1 MKQLRVIQ
9 SLFPTTVLL
18 VVVLLLGGQSVS
30 SQSLANVYQ
39 DIGGPGDFNPS
50 SAVVFDYETSFGGT
64 SWPMYWYTDQEW
76 MNTDFTWY
84 EKGDE
89 LRWCT
94 QPQDPENWITARTIT
109 YRHHGRFRVDAAPFA
124 GAREL
129 YLTIRYKDNLRP
141 GQYAGAPVYAWNGS
155 WVRLGFLG
163 GVNDHRWKTQQFT
176 VSASQRAVVDGRFV
190 FKIGDDGY
198 TDSLIGELPIDKIKL
213 SGSSDTPEFEPDSQG
228 LWPQLGLSQFDD
240 LGQDYEY
247 SPGEGPFFPF
257 GILTNVF
264 ITDGGSASQPGHGQK
279 DTWQA
284 LEDHHMNVYA
294 FHGWEQE
301 WYSRWTEWP
310 GETTW
315 DDPGMMVELGL
326 DEHLIQAAGHGLKV
340 FPNLY
345 TDTQMW
351 SIQRTYGNAEA
362 ALDYLEQMMRDH
374 ANNPALG
381 AWYIIDEWDHEDLG
395 YAKPHEFT
403 AQLAARARAAD
414 PYSPSL
420 ILSMGFMG
428 PSTWE
433 MTGES
438 SDLVVVD
445 VYPARNYFQELLMQ
459 GERLDEMRNVLGD
472 DAAYILMALG
482 QNYDEGQIQPID
494 GEARPYRPQELV
506 AQAYMGLAHGSKGV
520 LFWMGNF
527 GHPDFQGPNWPVA
540 NSHQI
545 WQGMGQVG
553 EELFGPEGLVDA
565 LLPPGGLVEIMGE
578 RGLVSA
584 SQGSIHYALY
594 RTGDGTRILVALNAS
609 STTRSVT
616 FTVPGLDPGIIHTR
630 FEDGRSLPAGS
641 GTFLDTFQPLER
653 HVYVLPP
660 LGSCSSDINGD
671 TQIDVI
677 DLQLLVNLI
686 QGGNPGSYCADL
698 NGDGLVNDS
707 DLQVLVQEILGQ

>member
-1 MKQLRVIQ
+1 MKRFIPQEITLIVLVLVAAFGIKQIQ
-9 SLFPTTVLL
+9 AQ
-18 VVVLLLGGQSVS
+18 GQSMAS
-30 SQSLANVYQ
+30 VYQ
-39 DIGGPGDFNPS
+39 DIGSSGDFDPT
-50 SAVVFDYETSFGGT
+50 SAVVFDFEASFGNT
-64 SWPMYWYTDQEW
+64 SWPRYWYSNQAW
-76 MNTDFTWY
+76 MNTDFTWH
-84 EKGDE
+84 ERSDE

-94 QPQDPENWITARTIT
+94 QPEDPENWITARTIA
-109 YRHHGRFRVDAAPFA
+109 YRHHGRFRVDATPFV
-124 GAREL
+124 GAVDL
-129 YLTIRYKDNLRP
+129 FLTIRYKDNLRP
-141 GQYAGAPVYAWNGS
+141 GQYEGAPVYVWNGS

-163 GVNDHRWKTQQFT
+163 GENDHRWKTEQFT
-176 VSASQRAVVDGRFV
+176 VGASQRVVVDGRFV

-213 SGSSDTPEFEPDSQG
+213 SGSSETPEFEPDTQG

-240 LGQDYEY
+240 LGQDFEY
-247 SPGEGPFFPF
+247 TPGEGPFFPF

-264 ITDGGSASQPGHGQK
+264 ISDGGSASQPGYGQK

-362 ALDYLEQMMRDH
+362 ALDYLEGMMRDH
-374 ANNPALG
+374 ASNPALG

-414 PYSPSL
+414 PLSPIL

-433 MTGES
+433 MTSES
-438 SDLVVVD
+438 SDFVVVD
-445 VYPARNYFQELLMQ
+445 VYPARDFFRELLLQ
-459 GERLDEMRNVLGD
+459 GERLDEMRGILGD

-494 GEARPYRPQELV
+494 GEARPYRPQELL

-527 GHPDFQGPNWPVA
+527 GHPDFEGPNWPA
-540 NSHQI
+540 AYSQQI
-545 WQGMGQVG
+545 WQGFDQVG
-553 EELFGPEGLVDA
+553 EELFGEEGLVDA

-578 RGLVSA
+578 RGLVNA
-584 SQGSIHYALY
+584 SNASIHYALY
-594 RTGDGTRILVALNAS
+594 RTGEGARILVALNAS
-609 STTRSVT
+609 NTFQSVT
-616 FTVPGLDPGIIHTR
+616 FTIPGLEAGIVHTR
-630 FEDGRSLPAGS
+630 FETGRNLTAGV
-641 GTFLDTFQPLER
+641 GTFQDIFQPLER
-653 HVYVLPP
+653 HVYVLPS

-671 TQIDVI
+671 LYTDVL

-686 QGGNPGSYCADL
+686 QEGNPGSYCADL
-698 NGDGLVNDS
+698 NGDGLVNNA
-707 DLQVLVQEILGQ
+707 DLQTLIQDILGR